1 MSKEERREVEETGIP
16 NDQEVVETIP
26 TIEEVKVPW
35 YKKLWNWFVGVIKPI
50 VKIVCN
56 GLQETV
62 LYVINDAENQAAAQ
76 AAIKEAAKVGLKGS
90 EAFKFA
96 IGILVKGKINLS
108 PTTFIA
114 GGKVPKNILET
125 LVQLVYT
132 CIKNK
137 LKKEL
142 AEETK

>member
-1 MSKEERREVEETGIP
+1 MGKVERREVEETGIP
-16 NDQEVVETIP
+16 NDQEVVDTIQ

-96 IGILVKGKINLS
+96 ISILVKGKINLS
-108 PTTFIA
+108 PTAFIA

>member
-1 MSKEERREVEETGIP
+1 MSTDRREVEETGID
-16 NDQEVVETIP
+16 NSQDIGDAVP
-26 TIEEVKVPW
+26 TIEPVKVPW
-35 YKKLWNWFVGVIKPI
+35 YKKIWNWIVGVIKPI

-90 EAFKFA
+90 DAFKFA
-96 IGILVKGKINLS
+96 ISILIKGKINLS
-108 PTTFIA
+108 PTAYIA

-125 LVQLVYT
+125 LIQLVYT

-142 AEETK
+142 AEESK

>member
-1 MSKEERREVEETGIP
+1 MSTDRREVEETGIDNSQDIGDAVP
-16 NDQEVVETIP
+16 TVEP
-26 TIEEVKVPW
+26 VKVPW
-35 YKKLWNWFVGVIKPI
+35 YKKIWNWIVGVIKPI

-90 EAFKFA
+90 DAFKFA
-96 IGILVKGKINLS
+96 ISILIKGKINLS
-108 PTTFIA
+108 PNTFIA

-142 AEETK
+142 AEESK

>member
-1 MSKEERREVEETGIP
+1 MGKVERREVEETGIP
-16 NDQEVVETIP
+16 NDQEVVDTIP

-96 IGILVKGKINLS
+96 ISILVKGKINLS
-108 PTTFIA
+108 PTAFIA
-114 GGKVPKNILET
+114 GCKVPKNILET

-142 AEETK
+142 AEEPK